1 MDIYFIGVGVMGRGM
16 VRNLM
21 KAGHRVHIYSRT
33 KERAQPVI
41 DEGALWYS
49 SVAECAKKS
58 SVIITIVGYPKD
70 VEEVYFGAGGILEN
84 APDHAIVA
92 DMTTSSPGLAE
103 KIYEAAKAKGLRA
116 LDAPV
121 SGGDSGAKNGTLA
134 IMVGGD
140 KAAFDECLPVFE
152 AMGKSIRYMGK
163 AGSGQHTKMANQIV
177 IAGTISGVCEA
188 IAYANKAGVDAQG
201 MLDAISSGAA
211 ASWPLSNNGQKII
224 NGDFAPGFYIK
235 HFIKDMGLAKDE
247 ADSRALPLPVLE
259 KTLDTY
265 RALAQKG
272 LGDEGTQALIKAYE
286 D

>member
-1 MDIYFIGVGVMGRGM
+1 MDISFIGVGVMGRGM

-21 KAGHRVHIYSRT
+21 KAGHKVHIYSRT

-84 APDHAIVA
+84 APNNAIVV

-103 KIYEAAKAKGLRA
+103 KIDEAAKAKGLRA

-188 IAYANKAGVDAQG
+188 IAYANKAGVDTQG

-211 ASWPLSNNGQKII
+211 ASWQLSNNGQKII